1 MIPIVGALLGTLAE
15 NGLTLLSSAIQAKGK
30 QIVEEKWGVKIPDNP
45 TPADVESLRQLQ
57 YEHEE
62 KLLELGIEKAKIE
75 QEELKALLEAQANQ
89 ENNVSDRWKADMAS
103 DSWLSKNIR
112 PMTLVYILTA
122 YLLFAGLSA
131 AGINVQESYVSLL
144 GQWGM
149 LVMTA
154 YFGGRT
160 VEKVMELR
168 NKGDKWVLHKN
179 KPLSSWMLANWFSTL
194 RNKDS
199 LLPVES

>member
-15 NGLTLLSSAIQAKGK
+15 NGLGLLASAIQAKGK
-30 QIVEEKWGVKIPDNP
+30 QVVEDKLGVKISDNP
-45 TPADVESLRQLQ
+45 TPDEVAKLRQLQ
-57 YEHEE
+57 YDHEE
-62 KLLELGIEKAKIE
+62 RLLELGVEKARLE
-75 QEELKALLEAQANQ
+75 QEELKALLAAAANE

-112 PMTLVYILTA
+112 PMTLVYILSA
-122 YLLFAGLSA
+122 YLLFAALSA
-131 AGINVQESYVSLL
+131 AGINVNESYVSLL

-160 VEKVMELR
+160 VEKVMEMR
-168 NKGDKWVLHKN
+168 KGGK
-179 KPLSSWMLANWFSTL
+179 
-194 RNKDS
+194 
-199 LLPVES
+199 E

>member
-1 MIPIVGALLGTLAE
+1 MIPIAASLLATLAQ
-15 NGLTLLSSAIQAKGK
+15 NGLGLLSSAIQAKGK
-30 QIVEEKWGVKIPDNP
+30 EVVENTLGVKISDNP
-45 TPADVESLRQLQ
+45 GQQDVEKLRQLQ
-57 YEHEE
+57 YDHEE
-62 KLLELGIEKAKIE
+62 RLLELGIEKARLE
-75 QEELKALLEAQANQ
+75 QEELKALLDAAKNE

-112 PMTLVYILTA
+112 PGTLIYILTA
-122 YLLFAGLSA
+122 YLIFAGLSA
-131 AGINVQESYVSLL
+131 AGINVQEAYVSLL

-168 NKGDKWVLHKN
+168 GKGK
-179 KPLSSWMLANWFSTL
+179 S
-194 RNKDS
+194 
-199 LLPVES
+199 E

>member
-15 NGLTLLSSAIQAKGK
+15 NGLGLLASAIQAKGK
-30 QIVEEKWGVKIPDNP
+30 QVVEDKLGVKISDNP
-45 TPADVESLRQLQ
+45 TPEEVVKLRQLQ
-57 YEHEE
+57 YDHEE
-62 KLLELGIEKAKIE
+62 RLLELGIEKARLE
-75 QEELKALLEAQANQ
+75 QEELRALLAAQANQ

-112 PMTLVYILTA
+112 PGTLVYILTA
-122 YLLFAGLSA
+122 YLIFAGLSA
-131 AGINVQESYVSLL
+131 AGIDVNEAYVALL

-160 VEKVMELR
+160 VEKVMEMR
-168 NKGDKWVLHKN
+168 KGGK
-179 KPLSSWMLANWFSTL
+179 
-194 RNKDS
+194 
-199 LLPVES
+199 E

>member
-1 MIPIVGALLGTLAE
+1 MIPIIGALLGTLAE
-15 NGLTLLSSAIQAKGK
+15 NGLGLLASAIQAKGK
-30 QIVEEKWGVKIPDNP
+30 QVVEEKLGVKISDNP
-45 TPADVESLRQLQ
+45 TPEEVANLRQLQ
-57 YEHEE
+57 YDHEE
-62 KLLELGIEKAKIE
+62 KLLELGIEKAKLE
-75 QEELKALLEAQANQ
+75 QEELKALLAAQANQ

-112 PMTLVYILTA
+112 PATLIYILSA
-122 YLLFAGLSA
+122 YLLFAALSA

-160 VEKVMELR
+160 VEKVMEMR
-168 NKGDKWVLHKN
+168 
-179 KPLSSWMLANWFSTL
+179 
-194 RNKDS
+194 KDGK
-199 LLPVES
+199 